1 MVRKEEKI
9 SDETIQLYLMGELA
23 GPLFDRVRSI
33 DEAPDPTALSAADS
47 VIRETIT
54 KLRSVDQ
61 MLQEAADTSFQM
73 PAELSAKIELALAAD
88 NTKNERRSRT
98 GLTAIKGIFSW
109 SNFWSMAS
117 GTALASIGFLALIY
131 WQPEAVKPVY
141 HGFSAPEFLASRSG
155 GVYKT
160 DPSLTDFAMAELT
173 PLRNAERDTVE
184 ISRSKLVALLE
195 KHSRVVEELREVE
208 RSEFTTILDGES
220 ELRRYDAA
228 PLSAFRSSLGAEGE
242 NFTITASLAFRVVIS
257 DQFGAF
263 AVLENKSE
271 VFLDESFHVD
281 LLPLQNIDLSILYRA
296 SDGVTT
302 TLVSDEK
309 LTVGKPYSF
318 PADLNGEAT
327 WQFAEQ
333 EGIDSLVFRTS
344 DGSVH
349 EIHFAVKE

>member
-1 MVRKEEKI
+1 M
-9 SDETIQLYLMGELA
+9 LY
-23 GPLFDRVRSI
+23 
-33 DEAPDPTALSAADS
+33 
-47 VIRETIT
+47 
-54 KLRSVDQ
+54 
-61 MLQEAADTSFQM
+61 
-73 PAELSAKIELALAAD
+73 
-88 NTKNERRSRT
+88 RT
-98 GLTAIKGIFSW
+98 
-109 SNFWSMAS
+109 
-117 GTALASIGFLALIY
+117 
-131 WQPEAVKPVY
+131 
-141 HGFSAPEFLASRSG
+141 
-155 GVYKT
+155 
-160 DPSLTDFAMAELT
+160 
-173 PLRNAERDTVE
+173 
-184 ISRSKLVALLE
+184 
-195 KHSRVVEELREVE
+195 
-208 RSEFTTILDGES
+208 
-220 ELRRYDAA
+220 
-228 PLSAFRSSLGAEGE
+228 SLGAEGE